1 MAKRFPKALPDFYLT
16 RTHVKLL
23 KHAVVCLRDGTE
35 NYVCSAIEY
44 GANNPDFSGIKCKE
58 KTASRASNDLKKFIG
73 RAIKGECYFDD
84 WQYSN
89 GIDTGDVRKDR
100 IDWVKYIL
108 EHADRVEQ

>member
-23 KHAVVCLRDGTE
+23 KHAVVCLREGEKD
-35 NYVCSAIEY
+35 YVCSAIEH
-44 GANNPDFSGIKCKE
+44 GANNPEYSGIKCKE
-58 KTASRASNDLKKFIG
+58 KTASRASNDLRKFIG

-84 WQYSN
+84 WQDVK
-89 GIDTGDVRKDR
+89 GIVTSDSCKDR

-108 EHADRVEQ
+108 KNADRVDR